1 MSRKHILK
9 IDIEESIRASV
20 EDEDFTPEEID
31 AMAEKAKDYIS
42 GDDTF
47 WNAFDS
53 CINDAI
59 IYVKHRREK

>member
-20 EDEDFTPEEID
+20 EEEDFTPEEID